1 VAEDEHIIEAVGR
14 CRITIRNGSVVD
26 VGEPRISRCPLAKRF
41 SYPVDAI
48 TREAVRANIEHRI
61 RSFGMCTPDRNVLA
75 DRDFVLFG
83 ASELLS
89 SAVRQGLLDCAV
101 LACDGAGSVVASR
114 PELIQGI
121 GGRMSGLVSTSPIPE
136 VIRRIEENGGDVLD
150 PDTAAI
156 DQVKGVFFAASRG
169 YNRIAVTTASGKEAK
184 EIRTRYPPAL
194 IFGVHLTGV
203 TEEEARELVEACDLV
218 SVCAS
223 HWMRETAG
231 KRSLLQA
238 GRSIPTFAMT
248 KAGKKV
254 LLAKIGET
262 DQQVFMQAAALPII
276 GEKSPYPLT
285 RD

>member
-1 VAEDEHIIEAVGR
+1 VPEDEHIIEAIGR

-26 VGEPRISRCPLAKRF
+26 VGEPCISRCPLAKRF
-41 SYPVDAI
+41 AYPVDAI

-61 RSFGMCTPDRNVLA
+61 RSFGMCTPDRDVLA

-101 LACDGAGSVVASR
+101 IACDGAGTVVAGS

-121 GGRMSGLVSTSPIPE
+121 GGRMSGLIKTSPIPE
-136 VIRRIEENGGDVLD
+136 VIQRIRENGGDVVF
-150 PDTAAI
+150 PDTAVI
-156 DQVKGVFFAASRG
+156 DQVNGVFFAASRR
-169 YNRIAVTTASGKEAK
+169 YHRIAVTTASGKAAQ
-184 EIRTRYPPAL
+184 EIRSRYPPAL

-203 TEEEARELVEACDLV
+203 TEEEAKELADACDLV
-218 SVCAS
+218 AVCAS
-223 HWMRETAG
+223 HWMRELAG
-231 KRSLLQA
+231 RKALLQA
-238 GRSIPTFAMT
+238 GTSIPTFALT
-248 KAGKKV
+248 KKGKEI

-262 DQQVFMQAAALPII
+262 GQQVFMQAAALPII
-276 GEKSPYPLT
+276 REKSPYPLT